1 MADRRVGVE
10 DRVDRLHVRARNFAA
25 VVSVMGDTH
34 KAGHLDHSCAVCT
47 VADDQHLILR
57 TQCAAQY
64 GFHSIAAA
72 ALQQYGGVAFGGRCQ
87 CGQLLA
93 DLFYHADIVIII
105 PGTAIEQHRFF
116 HGARGGERARSQ
128 QQIVTRSHVIYLW
141 SIPDCIYHDDL
152 CRDGSKRKSRCN
164 KKFISACI
172 MAAGKTEASKHEIY
186 PGRYPAV
193 PVDQGAASGAYS
205 ERCVEKR

>member
-1 MADRRVGVE
+1 MRQSAHLINGVEHPGGRFAMHHGDMADRRVGVE

-72 ALQQYGGVAFGGRCQ
+72 ALQ
-87 CGQLLA
+87 
-93 DLFYHADIVIII
+93 
-105 PGTAIEQHRFF
+105 
-116 HGARGGERARSQ
+116 
-128 QQIVTRSHVIYLW
+128 
-141 SIPDCIYHDDL
+141 
-152 CRDGSKRKSRCN
+152 
-164 KKFISACI
+164 
-172 MAAGKTEASKHEIY
+172 
-186 PGRYPAV
+186 
-193 PVDQGAASGAYS
+193 
-205 ERCVEKR
+205 